1 MKHFK
6 KIGFAMLITMVVMS
20 TGCKKDYY
28 KDTGLHTAEF
38 NGSVYDYLQS
48 KPEYFDTVLQVIKLA
63 GMEDVFKSEDITFF
77 APADSSINRSIQFFN
92 LIQGSQGRQLI
103 TRLDQVKPEVW
114 KHQLSLYLFKGKK
127 SMNDYRQ
134 IDPQNLSA
142 YPGQIYASYDG
153 SLMNIGVIY
162 NDAGGVKYVGYRQL
176 MISYI
181 PSKSAPRDYASW
193 FSAIVASVNVA
204 PKNGYVHV
212 LVYPGHYFGFE
223 PSQFMEDVLE
233 KGLNP

>member
-6 KIGFAMLITMVVMS
+6 KIGFAACITMVVMLA
-20 TGCKKDYY
+20 GCKKDYY
-28 KDTGLHTAEF
+28 KDTGLHTGEF

-48 KPEYFDTVLQVIKLA
+48 KPEYFDSVLQVIKLA
-63 GMEDVFKSEDITFF
+63 GMEDAFKSEDITFF
-77 APADSSINRSIQFFN
+77 APADSSINKSIQYMN
-92 LIQGSQGRQLI
+92 QIQGLLGRQQV
-103 TRLDQVKPEVW
+103 TRLDQIKPEVW
-114 KHQLSLYLFKGKK
+114 RHQLSLYLFKGKK

-162 NDAGGVKYVGYRQL
+162 NDEGGVKYVGYRQL

-212 LVYPGHYFGFE
+212 LRYPNHYFGFQPE
-223 PSQFMEDVLE
+223 QFMEDALE